1 MRAAQHLYKSGTL
14 IGDKFLIR
22 LFSSWTRPLPS
33 RGLIGISLRSLT
45 SPRVMKERRGLNFQT
60 TRSQSRSSQEVL
72 ENELNVY
79 SRYVSPTFAPLDSC
93 FSATS
98 NNQQEKAK

>member
-1 MRAAQHLYKSGTL
+1 MRAAQHLYKSGAL

-79 SRYVSPTFAPLDSC
+79 SRYVSPTLALDSC
-93 FSATS
+93 FSTTS